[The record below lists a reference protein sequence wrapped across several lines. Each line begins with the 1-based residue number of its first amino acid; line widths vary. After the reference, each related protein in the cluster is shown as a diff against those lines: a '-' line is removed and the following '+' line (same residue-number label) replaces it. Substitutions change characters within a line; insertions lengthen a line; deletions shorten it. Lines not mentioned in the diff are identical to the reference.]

1 MPPAARL
8 LDSTNHPGFIFEPG
22 VRNVFIGGRL
32 AAVVGAKHIC
42 FLPPS
47 AGGPHPVTTIASGSK
62 TVLIGNLPA
71 ARVGDLT
78 ACQATIQ
85 TGAPDVLI
93 GG

>member
-1 MPPAARL
+1 MPPAARS
-8 LDSTNHPGFIFEPG
+8 LDSTNHPGLIFESG
-22 VRNVFIGGRL
+22 VRNVFIGGRM
-32 AAVVGAKHIC
+32 AAVVGTKHFC

-47 AGGPHPVTTIASGSK
+47 AGGPHPVTTIVSGSK

-78 ACQATIQ
+78 GCQAIIQ
-85 TGAPDVLI
+85 TGALDVLI